1 MTTIAAVLPASSVIA
16 QLPLLLPITL
26 STAVFGAMFQLWLT
40 ALVTAH
46 RLRTNISLLDGGD
59 ALLTQRIRAHANF
72 TETVPMA
79 LLLMLLLE
87 LARWDSALLAGCA
100 VLLMVG
106 RWLHAFGILKP
117 AARKARKARK
127 ARQVGMVCTLTSI
140 LLMALGGA
148 WIVIAER

>member
-1 MTTIAAVLPASSVIA
+1 MTTIAAVLPASSAIA

-26 STAVFGAMFQLWLT
+26 STAALGAMFQLWLT
-40 ALVTAH
+40 ALVTTR

-59 ALLTQRIRAHANF
+59 AVLTQRIRAHANF
-72 TETVPMA
+72 AETVPMA
-79 LLLMLLLE
+79 LVLMLLLE
-87 LARWDSALLAGCA
+87 LARWNPALLAGCA

-106 RWLHAFGILKP
+106 RLLHALGILKP
-117 AARKARKARK
+117 AVRK

-148 WIVIAER
+148 WIVIADR